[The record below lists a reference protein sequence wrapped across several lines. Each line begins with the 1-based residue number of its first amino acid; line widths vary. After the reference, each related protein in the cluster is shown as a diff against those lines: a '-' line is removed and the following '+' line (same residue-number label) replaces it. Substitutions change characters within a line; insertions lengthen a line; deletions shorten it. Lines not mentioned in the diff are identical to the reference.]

1 MNSMSIETYNNIND
15 QRFFVS
21 ASIYSYPSI
30 HNTKAICIFPL
41 LTAFSLSTRTSIN
54 NDERGMRFRQKA
66 KELVQ
71 FAIALFEHF
80 VVVFLKKKKEN
91 KRNGKR
97 K

>member
-1 MNSMSIETYNNIND
+1 MSIETYNNIND

-21 ASIYSYPSI
+21 ASIYFYASI